1 MIDGVSSGSSWE
13 RVTNNR
19 GASAEAGDDEHGVSY
34 RPPILPKALDFLKAS
49 GIEAQIAA
57 DIMASSMDDRAVGRQ
72 ERSLAD
78 KIADSAERRQVSA
91 MRDAADDK
99 ERAAW
104 VQGGTQMASGFCGG
118 DKSPAGQIIG
128 GVGTGVAGSFDAESK
143 RDDATATEA
152 ANRATHARAAGKDAR
167 DDVADSKKL
176 MEDALKFV
184 RQFFASKDEEAR
196 ALRTK
201 A

>member
-1 MIDGVSSGSSWE
+1 MVDGVSNGNVRAS
-13 RVTNNR
+13 VTDR
-19 GASAEAGDDEHGVSY
+19 DSSAEAGDDEHGVSY
-34 RPPILPKALDFLKAS
+34 RPPILPKALDFLKAN
-49 GIEAQIAA
+49 GIEGQIAA
-57 DIMASSMDDRAVGRQ
+57 SIMASSMEARAVGRQ
-72 ERSLAD
+72 ERALAD
-78 KIADSAERRQVSA
+78 EIEDAAERRQVSA

-104 VQGGTQMASGFCGG
+104 VQGGTQIASGFCGG
-118 DKSPAGQIIG
+118 DKAPAGQIIG
-128 GVGTGVAGSFDAESK
+128 GAGTGVAGSFDAESK

-152 ANRATHARAAGKDAR
+152 ANRAMHARAAGKDAR
-167 DDVADSKKL
+167 DDVTDAKKL
-176 MEDALKFV
+176 MEDALKLV